1 MCYGR
6 HTGYG
11 GYSDVT
17 RGGRQIFLDQTTM
30 NDEVKTWIRLED
42 GTISAP
48 VTLNATYGQD
58 KYGPDRYR
66 VGPRSEI
73 RTSGGSSAYDPLVS
87 PLMVSLWLSI
97 LSFWYWRR

>member
-17 RGGRQIFLDQTTM
+17 RGGRQIFLDLATM

-42 GTISAP
+42 GRISAP

-66 VGPRSEI
+66 IGPQSEI
-73 RTSGGSSAYDPLVS
+73 RTSGGSSACGPLAL
-87 PLMVSLWLSI
+87 PLIYLWLAI
-97 LSFWYWRR
+97 LSFWYWRC

>member
-11 GYSDVT
+11 GYGDAT
-17 RGGRQIFLDQTTM
+17 RGGRQILLDQDTM
-30 NDEVKTWIRLED
+30 KDEIKTWIRLED

-58 KYGPDRYR
+58 KYAK
-66 VGPRSEI
+66 VNHKRSFE
-73 RTSGGSSAYDPLVS
+73 TSGAPGFHDHSAL
-87 PLMVSLWLSI
+87 LMMICLWLPI
-97 LSFWYWRR
+97 LSMYLRR